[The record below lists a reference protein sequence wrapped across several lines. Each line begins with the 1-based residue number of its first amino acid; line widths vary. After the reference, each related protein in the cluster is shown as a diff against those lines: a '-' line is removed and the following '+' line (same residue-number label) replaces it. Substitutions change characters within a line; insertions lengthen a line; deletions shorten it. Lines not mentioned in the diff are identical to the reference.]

1 MIWNMGHVKA
11 IEILIQYGYTLD
23 QLIIPLVDEVT
34 VLSPF
39 GTESLV
45 CRLRIYTH
53 FWTLMTI

>member
-1 MIWNMGHVKA
+1 MGHVKA